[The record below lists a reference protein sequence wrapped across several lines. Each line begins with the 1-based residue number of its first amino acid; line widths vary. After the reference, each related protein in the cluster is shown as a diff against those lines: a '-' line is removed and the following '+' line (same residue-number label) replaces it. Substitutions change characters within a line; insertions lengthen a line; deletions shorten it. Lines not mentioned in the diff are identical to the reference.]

1 MDTIKLIASVGS
13 NFDRSKERFEMILEP
28 LQAMIQLAL
37 LSYCPIGTK
46 LSISENI
53 LIIQP
58 PGWGQGLKR
67 KYNSDKKNDLVY
79 LFNVIKR
86 FHKFYDFLKKDGN
99 QDETE
104 LFNILVK
111 HAALGL
117 SNLIQTY
124 SHSDGDHLSQT
135 LRMYIQLVEKPE
147 SFENMENNS
156 SPSINIDTVFSQI
169 TDKYDNEHFLIILNI
184 FKLLEEEPEEYSC
197 YLESLNNV
205 LFPINKTLKKW
216 ISDNI
221 IF

>member
-53 LIIQP
+53 LLIQH
-58 PGWGQGLKR
+58 PGWVQGLKR
-67 KYNSDKKNDLVY
+67 KYNSDKKNDLIY

-86 FHKFYDFLKKDGN
+86 FHKFYDFLKSDNN
-99 QDETE
+99 QNENE

-124 SHSDGDHLSQT
+124 SNSNGDHLSQT
-135 LRMYIQLVEKPE
+135 LRMYIQLVENPE
-147 SFENMENNS
+147 SFHNMENNS
-156 SPSINIDTVFSQI
+156 SINIDTVFSQI
-169 TDKYDNEHFLIILNI
+169 TDKYEIKHFLIILNI
-184 FKLLEEEPEEYSC
+184 FKLLEEEPEEYQS
-197 YLESLNNV
+197 YLESLNYV
-205 LFPINKTLKKW
+205 LSPINKTLKKW
-216 ISDNI
+216 IGDNI

>member
-28 LQAMIQLAL
+28 LQAIIQLAL

-58 PGWGQGLKR
+58 PSWGQGLKR

-86 FHKFYDFLKKDGN
+86 FHKFYNFLKIDDNK
-99 QDETE
+99 DETE

-111 HAALGL
+111 NASLGL

-147 SFENMENNS
+147 SFQNMENDT
-156 SPSINIDTVFSQI
+156 SINIDTVFSQI
-169 TDKYDNEHFLIILNI
+169 TDKYETEHFLIILNI

-197 YLESLNNV
+197 YLESLNHV
-205 LFPINKTLKKW
+205 LSPINKTLKKW

>member
-1 MDTIKLIASVGS
+1 MDTFKLIASVGS

-58 PGWGQGLKR
+58 PSWGQGLKR

-86 FHKFYDFLKKDGN
+86 FHKFYNFLKIDDNK
-99 QDETE
+99 DETE

-111 HAALGL
+111 NTPL
-117 SNLIQTY
+117 
-124 SHSDGDHLSQT
+124 
-135 LRMYIQLVEKPE
+135 
-147 SFENMENNS
+147 
-156 SPSINIDTVFSQI
+156 
-169 TDKYDNEHFLIILNI
+169 
-184 FKLLEEEPEEYSC
+184 
-197 YLESLNNV
+197 
-205 LFPINKTLKKW
+205 
-216 ISDNI
+216 
-221 IF
+221 